1 MQARKLLPVAE
12 LDELDAL
19 GVLAAVELVELVE
32 LVPDELLPQAA
43 SSRAAAV
50 PATTVISE
58 VCLTVISSVGHVGC
72 TSLARY
78 QPGFPHWSRLPKP

>member
-1 MQARKLLPVAE
+1 MQARKLPLAEPVE

-19 GVLAAVELVELVE
+19 GVLEADELLELAPE
-32 LVPDELLPQAA
+32 ELLPQAA

-58 VCLTVISSVGHVGC
+58 VCLTVVPSEDHVGI
-72 TSLARY
+72 
-78 QPGFPHWSRLPKP
+78 